1 MTYKERFEASE
12 ERAHYQN
19 IATKILREMSDLRAQ
34 VDSSP
39 TASKR
44 WVWELIQNAKDV
56 SIDGKIRIQIDV
68 EIAGS
73 KPLVTFK
80 HNGQPF
86 SAENIRFLI
95 EQISSKDRKKDP
107 TGRAKTTGKFGTGFL
122 TTHLL
127 SEIVSVHG
135 VAKEEGLE
143 PRQFELLLDRSGV
156 DLDSITEAVKKAK
169 SSVADLDDKPPYTQ
183 YVAGAFNT
191 AFRYELLD
199 ETGKNVAI
207 AGLADLDAC
216 IPFTLAFVSE
226 IETVSLPT
234 RRYRLRDRHPLGANG
249 LVQMV
254 TMEADTSDAKKQF
267 PTRSLAVLT
276 AGLTTIAIPVEKR
289 GEKIAII
296 RPNSELPRLF
306 CDFPLLGTEEFPFP
320 VVINNPNFNP
330 TDARDGIFLTHTT
343 RPGPHIEENKS
354 ITKEALALYFS
365 LLKCASDN
373 GWDNLHFLAA
383 VHPVPPS
390 LNKWIDAAWW
400 KTEVLAPARSALLH
414 LNIVRTASGECRS
427 ILTPDGKKYIWF
439 PSAAKKEIRE
449 KLWQCS
455 SSWFPHCLPAST
467 DVEAWRDLIWGECG
481 ELTTAQLAQFVE
493 SRGSMDALSK
503 ELSGKTVY
511 QWLNDFYALLELDEG
526 EYDSIINKRRIFPN
540 QNGVFC
546 KKSELYRDIGDID
559 PVLMDVLLLLGND
572 LRARLLAGEMVADFD
587 DVEERGQTYV
597 VREITSEVDQ
607 KASDRN
613 ITKRF
618 RPAFDKLLI
627 WIRENSGLASKLFPT
642 LVKNKHLLY
651 DDDQIIEN
659 IERAEQ
665 LNSLLAEYNVK
676 NVEELRNILGNQSGS
691 SQLLP
696 VTQEIL
702 ARMGITSVEEWEKAL
717 EDKDLALLF
726 AHQSTPTTDMFVYV
740 QSIIKQ
746 AKQRITDHLRTLPN
760 YDLKEMDETAPT
772 VLAGIRKDGRDL
784 TVVVRPAYDGEVIVY
799 YGSERD
805 VLDYEESE
813 LWIDDGKMVRKVTLG
828 HILKTTQIRRFP
840 V

>member
-56 SIDGKIRIQIDV
+56 SVDGKIRIQIDV

-73 KPLVTFK
+73 KPHVTFK
-80 HNGQPF
+80 HTGQPF

-169 SSVADLDDKPPYTQ
+169 SSVDDLDDKPPYTQ
-183 YVAGAFNT
+183 YVAGGFNT

-199 ETGKNVAI
+199 ETGKNVAN

-216 IPFTLAFVSE
+216 MPYTLAFVSE
-226 IETVSLPT
+226 IETITLPT
-234 RRYRLRDRHPLGANG
+234 RQYSLSDRGPLDADG
-249 LVQMV
+249 VIQTV
-254 TMEADTSDAKKQF
+254 TMGAQNSEGRNPSAF
-267 PTRSLAVLT
+267 RSLAVLT
-276 AGLTTIAIPVEKR
+276 EGLTTIAIPVENH

-296 RPNSELPRLF
+296 RPSNDVPRLF

-330 TDARDGIFLTHTT
+330 TDVRDGVFLTHTT

-354 ITKEALALYFS
+354 IIKEALALYFS
-365 LLKCASDN
+365 LLKRASDN
-373 GWDNLHFLAA
+373 GWGNLHFLAA

-390 LNKWIDAAWW
+390 LSKWVDAAWW
-400 KTEVLAPARSALLH
+400 KTEVLTPARTALLR
-414 LNIVRTASGECRS
+414 LNIVRTASGEFRS
-427 ILTPDGKKYIWF
+427 ILSPDSKKYIWF

-455 SSWFPHCLPAST
+455 SSWFPHCLPASP
-467 DVEAWRDLIWGECG
+467 DVEAWHDLIWDECG
-481 ELTTAQLAQFVE
+481 ELTTGQLAAFVE
-493 SRGSMDALSK
+493 SRGSIDTLSK
-503 ELSGKTVY
+503 ELSGKTIY
-511 QWLNDFYALLELDEG
+511 EWLNDFYALLKLDKG

-540 QNGVFC
+540 QNGIFC
-546 KKSELYRDIGDID
+546 KKSELYRDTGDID
-559 PVLMDVLLLLGND
+559 SALKDILFLLGND
-572 LRARLLAGEMVADFD
+572 LRARLLAGEIIADFD

-597 VREITSEVDQ
+597 VKEITSEVDQ

-627 WIRENSGLASKLFPT
+627 WIRENSGLASKLFPM

-665 LNSLLAEYNVK
+665 LNGLLAEYNVK
-676 NVEELRNILGNQSGS
+676 NVQELRNVLGKQSGS

-702 ARMGITSVEEWEKAL
+702 ARMGITSVEEWEEA
-717 EDKDLALLF
+717 
-726 AHQSTPTTDMFVYV
+726 
-740 QSIIKQ
+740 
-746 AKQRITDHLRTLPN
+746 
-760 YDLKEMDETAPT
+760 
-772 VLAGIRKDGRDL
+772 
-784 TVVVRPAYDGEVIVY
+784 
-799 YGSERD
+799 
-805 VLDYEESE
+805 
-813 LWIDDGKMVRKVTLG
+813 
-828 HILKTTQIRRFP
+828 
-840 V
+840 